1 MLIAVKCPYN
11 QLNLVFAWF
20 LVKVFIIVSP
30 GVHGYCATL
39 LSLLLMNAQF
49 LHWVVADLDL
59 DVVNMFILIYAH

>member
-1 MLIAVKCPYN
+1 MQIAVKCPYN

-20 LVKVFIIVSP
+20 LVTVFIIVSP
-30 GVHGYCATL
+30 GVHVYCATL
-39 LSLLLMNAQF
+39 LMLMNAQF